1 MRNEND
7 EHLENFFDE
16 SKNYKIFPNG
26 KACRIFPMKYVSYD
40 ERPLIDS
47 NDEKSWWKTLT
58 FKSDLWSYENEVRI
72 AILSLSQNQIIFPR
86 TLHYKPSS
94 LKEIIC
100 GANMK
105 FGTFKKLKDFAE
117 KLPNEISISVA
128 TLSDTSYEL
137 KIKKLNADA
146 LKKII
151 ENYCGLISSSNN
163 IFAHSNISKIQ
174 LSQKKI
180 QEHWTESVKNILMH
194 RAISD
199 FKLNEFN
206 IADMI
211 KQGGKKISDILNAE
225 DITLSN
231 FMNSMAK
238 NIKYLAKK

>member
-1 MRNEND
+1 
-7 EHLENFFDE
+7 
-16 SKNYKIFPNG
+16 
-26 KACRIFPMKYVSYD
+26 
-40 ERPLIDS
+40 
-47 NDEKSWWKTLT
+47 
-58 FKSDLWSYENEVRI
+58 
-72 AILSLSQNQIIFPR
+72 
-86 TLHYKPSS
+86 
-94 LKEIIC
+94 
-100 GANMK
+100 MK

-225 DITLSN
+225 DITLFN